1 MFFANLILLLL
12 FNKSPD
18 DKDVV
23 AATVVAIIIRA
34 DSMMAR
40 SGIADNKFNAPFFHY
55 QAPPSVT
62 IRSVMNPAHNPTKM
76 PIIRMLFVAC
86 LLAARDVVVDV
97 HLCLRHYYLR
107 PYVLKMIVVAV

>member
-1 MFFANLILLLL
+1 MLEMFFANLIVLLL
-12 FNKSPD
+12 FSKSPD

-40 SGIADNKFNAPFFHY
+40 SGIADNKFNAPFFHH
-55 QAPPSVT
+55 QAPSSVT

-86 LLAARDVVVDV
+86 LLPELYNSEIYTNAPPATD
-97 HLCLRHYYLR
+97 
-107 PYVLKMIVVAV
+107 KNST